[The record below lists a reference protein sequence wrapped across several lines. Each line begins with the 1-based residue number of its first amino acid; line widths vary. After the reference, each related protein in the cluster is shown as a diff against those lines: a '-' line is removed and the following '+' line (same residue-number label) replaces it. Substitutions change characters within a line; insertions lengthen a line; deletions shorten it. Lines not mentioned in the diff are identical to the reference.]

1 MRNSLTNH
9 PIHAVLGMTE
19 VVSAS
24 PGDSG
29 GGHSDELKADQK
41 KRRLNADIAATFLLT

>member
-1 MRNSLTNH
+1 
-9 PIHAVLGMTE
+9 MTE

-29 GGHSDELKADQK
+29 GGHFDELKADQK